1 MMMGMLT
8 VTDTFLAQSYGSENY
23 SSYEKWTR
31 NSIIL
36 TTLATIPTCGL
47 VALCGPVMK
56 LIGRDTELAD
66 AAGAFAIRLVPG
78 LLPYFL
84 FKVLT
89 KHL

>member
-8 VTDTFLAQSYGSENY
+8 ATDTFLAQSYGSKNY
-23 SSYEKWTR
+23 PAYGKWTG
-31 NSIIL
+31 NSIII
-36 TTLATIPTCGL
+36 TCFATVPTCGL

-56 LIGRDTELAD
+56 VIARDTKLAN
-66 AAGAFAIRLVPG
+66 AAGAFAVRLVPG

-89 KHL
+89 KYL